1 MLNLPQAD
9 FVGNNIGIYKGCI
22 MNNSKKIILKNDQNN
37 HLNDQIEGF
46 GEFSVVSANKN
57 EYQAYSAEANMSDDV
72 TWNYVRGYN

>member
-1 MLNLPQAD
+1 
-9 FVGNNIGIYKGCI
+9 

-46 GEFSVVSANKN
+46 GEFSAMSGNKK